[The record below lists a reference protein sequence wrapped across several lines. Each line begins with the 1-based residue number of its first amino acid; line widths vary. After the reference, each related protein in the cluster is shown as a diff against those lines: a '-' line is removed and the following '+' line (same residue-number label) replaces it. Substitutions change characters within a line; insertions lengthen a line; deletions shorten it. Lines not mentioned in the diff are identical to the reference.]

1 MGQEC
6 LNHLLMLH
14 VYKEYTDELDF
25 NAVANAFMS
34 DSEHG
39 LSTFGKF

>member
-14 VYKEYTDELDF
+14 VHEEYTDELDF
-25 NAVANAFMS
+25 TAVANYFVS
-34 DSEHG
+34 HSEDR
-39 LSTFGKF
+39 LSTVGKF